1 MNLSAKITAIDSKQ
15 ATGELSK
22 EADKALKSVKAH
34 LDAGSRKEFYD
45 TYRLG
50 EKFWEINYSRN

>member
-45 TYRLG
+45 TFTALA
-50 EKFWEINYSRN
+50 E